1 MRYLLGIY
9 ERFVGKSCWIWKT
22 RLTKMA
28 TKTYKCAECNGRHG
42 RVLKKHGICSHC
54 KFEILYGDERYEDEI
69 EELLEGEWP

>member
-1 MRYLLGIY
+1 
-9 ERFVGKSCWIWKT
+9 
-22 RLTKMA
+22 MA

-42 RVLKKHGICSHC
+42 SVLKKHGICSHC